1 MWETSR
7 VSESEEKIMSIEEW
21 SAASV
26 LAGIVLT
33 GGHWPLATG
42 ESFPGPGPVVTSGHS
57 HTDPQ
62 SRTETTLTH
71 VFQYASTHHH
81 ITTHARAHLSS
92 WRAWIS
98 LACTHAPVTCLT
110 WAGQLRVSFTRWS
123 LTLRQTF
130 VCQVVMPLIFSSLN
144 FWYFYS
150 LSSLFCSSQT
160 HSPAARDPYQYL
172 S

>member
-1 MWETSR
+1 MWEISR
-7 VSESEEKIMSIEEW
+7 VSESEEKMLRIEEW

-62 SRTETTLTH
+62 SRTETTHTRVSVRIH
-71 VFQYASTHHH
+71 PPPHH
-81 ITTHARAHLSS
+81 HARAHLSS

-130 VCQVVMPLIFSSLN
+130 VCQIVMPLIFSSLN